1 MNPKQKEVTL
11 LKDGLTPDVL
21 NSTNCVNCNRWENK
35 YVKAKQTLAATLE
48 KLQAANVRKEKVD
61 RALSKEL
68 GKTHNILSQVKR
80 IKITN
85 FNIYIYVMIFCRL
98 EVFLNRQIMPAI
110 KF

>member
-11 LKDGLTPDVL
+11 LKDG
-21 NSTNCVNCNRWENK
+21 NRWENK

-85 FNIYIYVMIFCRL
+85 FNIYIYAMIFCRL

>member
-1 MNPKQKEVTL
+1 MLYLVFIIKHVCFNGKFKIFDSDVNPKQKEVTL

-80 IKITN
+80 I
-85 FNIYIYVMIFCRL
+85 
-98 EVFLNRQIMPAI
+98 
-110 KF
+110 